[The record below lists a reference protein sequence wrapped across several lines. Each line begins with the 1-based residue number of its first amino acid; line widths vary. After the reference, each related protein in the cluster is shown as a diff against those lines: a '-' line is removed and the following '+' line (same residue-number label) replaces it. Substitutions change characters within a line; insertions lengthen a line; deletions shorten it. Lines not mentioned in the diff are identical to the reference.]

1 MKEDAPTNSM
11 SGVYSL
17 NAPGHRVGPKDKAQI
32 FYPDVDGNF
41 TDGIPGNPGD
51 PFYVRPEGYW
61 KGGNQWS
68 EQEVP
73 DASQEYLDNDP
84 TGKSTGDLI
93 AEDGTV
99 KTFLPP
105 DSRHFILGPLVDG
118 YVVNHGY
125 DNYSNI
131 GYIQKD
137 TRQFVLLARIQGQF
151 TADLHQEG
159 ARVWDGTSEQ
169 LTIYN
174 SNFTLAMAEWFRD
187 QITGGKSTSNVPYFY
202 SGGVPQQPLNILQC
216 PSCPPNMFGGVT
228 PGTGGG
234 FGQGTPPS
242 LGSQQAASQSGNQQQ
257 AKIFNLTPDQAK
269 TLAVLLGLGLS
280 IAAVVAVL
288 FPEPSS
294 SAAGAAF
301 LAGKF
306 RFGASLKRA
315 FSNIWKAK
323 PKTYKKIEYPK
334 PSADD
339 ILLRNVNRATQRPI
353 QPRTS
358 TRTNPKKRFPVGDS
372 YDHITDIKLKLILET
387 YDKALLNE
395 VAPTGSGV
403 GGGTELADV
412 YVDQVSQDYDA
423 DQLQQASDDAN
434 DLAGDQGLTDE
445 QKSDIDKQ
453 AEDLAKELNNV
464 DHSRP
469 ESMTAE
475 QIENFYDM
483 AFSVDPEWMEQN
495 FDRFES
501 LIDKEA
507 VDKAYGDYKLQR
519 EYLSS
524 EDYYR
529 TFSGYAE
536 NKDKADAIWPF
547 LRGYE
552 TKYENKTYDSS
563 GKLIGY
569 SLNVYKGGVQ
579 VVDGDAVRGYW
590 DKLSEWADAYTAHYD
605 IFNNVIQPA
614 KRTALDSAFETYSN
628 ASIKAFRAFDMAM
641 IKAWSQREV
650 LTADAYDNYNW
661 LWKTYGIDAAEWYL
675 KNTDKPMQQNP
686 YIPEGGY
693 IPLDLAKDDPTKSD
707 PFSLTGVTPGEIASS
722 SNEKKKKKKKDTVV
736 AHYEPKFLKNRE
748 REVLSE
754 TRTPKQRRILR
765 EIKQP
770 VKVKEAPTKYKMNF
784 SGKYSPQ
791 NTPSATSSPESDAL
805 VASGNEKGRKWREED
820 KYWSGYET
828 TERMNVIHDRV
839 GHGSQYWDRMLD
851 EAKSKNNWRNREM
864 QEELNKIAHE
874 KAMLKENPEYR
885 SPFGDGVEVEDTT
898 TKNVQN
904 FEKVT
909 KIKKVVADT
918 KVFNNKEIK
927 PEYPDD
933 ENKEKDRMLK
943 MAKQMTPEMEKMKK
957 EFEGPKAQTGENA
970 AARYKRLDPISAKSM
985 PDAAYPQIDALR
997 DQAKKKLKTFE
1008 NFDNPNKKK
1017 LYEKIATQETK
1028 YLRYFVENFSVPK
1041 YYDWES
1047 GEFNELAEINK
1058 VVLKRLG
1065 TIEDA
1070 LSEGMTTK
1078 AFKYLYGGVV
1088 THDIVSLNP
1097 NLVSSTFAQDLIGAS
1112 SQVTS
1117 HMFGPDFPGSHINS
1131 IGDFK
1136 PQSYSKVDVLA
1147 TASWNSLQDVTPD
1160 GWTPDNSYEYVNSVS
1175 DVVTSGQETDV
1186 FKDTLFGEVTVTG
1199 TDFSLST
1206 GDDEDHTQEN
1216 TVDIEDLKTL
1226 FPGVT
1231 FPTGHPMPDGT
1242 EPEDPMEASM
1252 LLRTFKSIK
1261 VGQEISFNYS
1271 FTSAETEEESDGVT
1285 YRGVPDTD
1293 TPGDD
1298 GIMDDY
1304 AFVLIAGRV
1313 QKIVSV
1319 MAKDGNNLDFNFQ
1332 ADGSGYYKPDIL
1344 QSRFPLTGKY
1354 SYTVTQ
1360 DDIDDHG
1367 NLKLFVGVMDV
1378 GDSNYESNLDIT
1390 DFEIG
1395 SKRSDAGQLGQTTD
1409 AFDLGYR
1416 AQTPEELRKLLQSSE
1431 IASDIE
1437 KLGTQFKTY
1446 RDYLTGNL
1454 PDTIDNEYLGQ
1465 KYVNSIFKDAYVNNK
1480 GKISV
1485 GDNVVGTGGEATYDP
1500 KTGQITIPFN
1510 YDFNTNAQEIAK
1522 NPERFGNSAFDKTVR
1537 AIATILGGDYAL
1549 DSLPVV
1555 PAGYATALAKLL
1567 GGAKHRPGK
1576 VTMSAD
1582 KVNKLNPLLH
1592 AQVVG
1597 TTGLAKEELYPGQ
1610 PSPNGFP
1617 DTPPPKM
1624 INGRHPEFGK
1634 RSNRYRRLDPISA
1647 KTMSMV
1653 KTGDPETD
1661 KQVNDQAK
1669 KPKVEGDSTW
1679 SKLKKYR

>member
-1 MKEDAPTNSM
+1 MNRYTKLIKSLKEDAPTNSM
-11 SGVYSL
+11 SGIYSL
-17 NAPGHRVGPKDKAQI
+17 NAPGHRVGPKDKAQR

-73 DASQEYLDNDP
+73 DASQEYLDSDP
-84 TGKSTGDLI
+84 TGKSTNDLI

-159 ARVWDGTSEQ
+159 ARVWDGTAEQ

-187 QITGGKSTSNVPYFY
+187 QITSGKSTSNVPYFY
-202 SGGVPQQPLNILQC
+202 SGGVPQQPLNILDC
-216 PSCPPNMFGGVT
+216 PSCPPGMFGGVT

-257 AKIFNLTPDQAK
+257 ARIFNLTPDQAK

-339 ILLRNVNRATQRPI
+339 ILLRNVNRATQRPVT
-353 QPRTS
+353 RT
-358 TRTNPKKRFPVGDS
+358 TNPRTNPKKRFPVGDS

-469 ESMTAE
+469 ESMTQE
-475 QIENFYDM
+475 QIDNFYDM
-483 AFSVDPEWMEQN
+483 AFSKDPEWTNQN
-495 FDRFES
+495 FDRYEN

-507 VDKAYGDYKLQR
+507 IDKAYDEYKTQR
-519 EYLSS
+519 DYLSS
-524 EDYYR
+524 EEYYR

-536 NKDKADAIWPF
+536 SKGVADAMWPYVSKLTF
-547 LRGYE
+547 KWNVPVETGPGAGGIANIAYYNGVEVDSYEAGWGALRKWGE
-552 TKYENKTYDSS
+552 ANQAAT
-563 GKLIGY
+563 
-569 SLNVYKGGVQ
+569 
-579 VVDGDAVRGYW
+579 
-590 DKLSEWADAYTAHYD
+590 D
-605 IFNNVIQPA
+605 IFNNTIWPA
-614 KRTALDSAFETYSN
+614 KRIALDKARETYDSVSN
-628 ASIKAFRAFDMAM
+628 KAFRAFDMAM
-641 IKAWSQREV
+641 IKAWSQRDV

-661 LWKTYGIDAAEWYL
+661 LWKQYGIDAAEWYL

-693 IPLDLAKDDPTKSD
+693 VPLDLAKDDPTKSD
-707 PFSLTGVTPGEIASS
+707 PFSLTGVTPGEIAGMSS
-722 SNEKKKKKKKDTVV
+722 TEKKKLMQQLVNAGLVNSDGTLKAHALSDDITSDLQRALEKMFQDAGPMAPMPIQQQPGGGNMPTPPGEDLLDPDKAEDYIAANPKMPQYVKDSIRRQYKGGPDYTIEDMKNIINWQKKMKASNTRTDV
-736 AHYEPKFLKNRE
+736 AHYEPPKFIRNRE
-748 REVLSE
+748 REQLSE

-791 NTPSATSSPESDAL
+791 NTPSATASPESDAL

-851 EAKSKNNWRNREM
+851 EAKEKNNWRSREM

-904 FEKVT
+904 FERVT

-918 KVFNNKEIK
+918 KPFNNKEIK

-933 ENKEKDRMLK
+933 ENRQKDM
-943 MAKQMTPEMEKMKK
+943 MAKLAKQITPEMEK
-957 EFEGPKAQTGENA
+957 EYEGSKAQTGENA
-970 AARYKRLDPISAKSM
+970 AARYKRLDPVSAKSM

-997 DQAKKKLKTFE
+997 DQAKKK
-1008 NFDNPNKKK
+1008 
-1017 LYEKIATQETK
+1017 
-1028 YLRYFVENFSVPK
+1028 PK
-1041 YYDWES
+1041 
-1047 GEFNELAEINK
+1047 
-1058 VVLKRLG
+1058 
-1065 TIEDA
+1065 
-1070 LSEGMTTK
+1070 
-1078 AFKYLYGGVV
+1078 
-1088 THDIVSLNP
+1088 
-1097 NLVSSTFAQDLIGAS
+1097 
-1112 SQVTS
+1112 
-1117 HMFGPDFPGSHINS
+1117 
-1131 IGDFK
+1131 
-1136 PQSYSKVDVLA
+1136 
-1147 TASWNSLQDVTPD
+1147 
-1160 GWTPDNSYEYVNSVS
+1160 
-1175 DVVTSGQETDV
+1175 
-1186 FKDTLFGEVTVTG
+1186 
-1199 TDFSLST
+1199 
-1206 GDDEDHTQEN
+1206 
-1216 TVDIEDLKTL
+1216 
-1226 FPGVT
+1226 
-1231 FPTGHPMPDGT
+1231 
-1242 EPEDPMEASM
+1242 
-1252 LLRTFKSIK
+1252 
-1261 VGQEISFNYS
+1261 
-1271 FTSAETEEESDGVT
+1271 
-1285 YRGVPDTD
+1285 
-1293 TPGDD
+1293 
-1298 GIMDDY
+1298 
-1304 AFVLIAGRV
+1304 
-1313 QKIVSV
+1313 
-1319 MAKDGNNLDFNFQ
+1319 
-1332 ADGSGYYKPDIL
+1332 
-1344 QSRFPLTGKY
+1344 
-1354 SYTVTQ
+1354 
-1360 DDIDDHG
+1360 
-1367 NLKLFVGVMDV
+1367 
-1378 GDSNYESNLDIT
+1378 
-1390 DFEIG
+1390 
-1395 SKRSDAGQLGQTTD
+1395 
-1409 AFDLGYR
+1409 
-1416 AQTPEELRKLLQSSE
+1416 
-1431 IASDIE
+1431 
-1437 KLGTQFKTY
+1437 
-1446 RDYLTGNL
+1446 
-1454 PDTIDNEYLGQ
+1454 
-1465 KYVNSIFKDAYVNNK
+1465 
-1480 GKISV
+1480 
-1485 GDNVVGTGGEATYDP
+1485 
-1500 KTGQITIPFN
+1500 
-1510 YDFNTNAQEIAK
+1510 
-1522 NPERFGNSAFDKTVR
+1522 
-1537 AIATILGGDYAL
+1537 
-1549 DSLPVV
+1549 
-1555 PAGYATALAKLL
+1555 
-1567 GGAKHRPGK
+1567 
-1576 VTMSAD
+1576 
-1582 KVNKLNPLLH
+1582 
-1592 AQVVG
+1592 
-1597 TTGLAKEELYPGQ
+1597 
-1610 PSPNGFP
+1610 
-1617 DTPPPKM
+1617 
-1624 INGRHPEFGK
+1624 
-1634 RSNRYRRLDPISA
+1634 
-1647 KTMSMV
+1647 
-1653 KTGDPETD
+1653 
-1661 KQVNDQAK
+1661 
-1669 KPKVEGDSTW
+1669 
-1679 SKLKKYR
+1679 

>member
-174 SNFTLAMAEWFRD
+174 ANFTLAMAEWFRD

-202 SGGVPQQPLNILQC
+202 SGGVPQQPLNNLQC

-242 LGSQQAASQSGNQQQ
+242 LGSQQAASQSGNQNNNRFYGEVPPIPRGNTQYDP
-257 AKIFNLTPDQAK
+257 IGELMM
-269 TLAVLLGLGLS
+269 LGLS
-280 IAAVVAVL
+280 FALAKLTLAAL
-288 FPEPSS
+288 T
-294 SAAGAAF
+294 SAASGLRSEVAKTIELWKATGPN
-301 LAGKF
+301 AGKT
-306 RFGASLKRA
+306 
-315 FSNIWKAK
+315 ITK
-323 PKTYKKIEYPK
+323 PPTKIQYPTTPK
-334 PSADD
+334 PTVKVEPQPSPTGRPGISRGRGMGDRWEGPLSNSYQPNGELIVEGIQD
-339 ILLRNVNRATQRPI
+339 LPVELIHVVNSIIAEIGNDT
-353 QPRTS
+353 
-358 TRTNPKKRFPVGDS
+358 KALD
-372 YDHITDIKLKLILET
+372 KLIKIIKRGTPE
-387 YDKALLNE
+387 DK
-395 VAPTGSGV
+395 TK
-403 GGGTELADV
+403 
-412 YVDQVSQDYDA
+412 
-423 DQLQQASDDAN
+423 
-434 DLAGDQGLTDE
+434 DLSNSYE
-445 QKSDIDKQ
+445 PPKF
-453 AEDLAKELNNV
+453 
-464 DHSRP
+464 
-469 ESMTAE
+469 
-475 QIENFYDM
+475 IE
-483 AFSVDPEWMEQN
+483 
-495 FDRFES
+495 
-501 LIDKEA
+501 K
-507 VDKAYGDYKLQR
+507 R
-519 EYLSS
+519 E
-524 EDYYR
+524 R
-529 TFSGYAE
+529 
-536 NKDKADAIWPF
+536 
-547 LRGYE
+547 
-552 TKYENKTYDSS
+552 
-563 GKLIGY
+563 
-569 SLNVYKGGVQ
+569 Q
-579 VVDGDAVRGYW
+579 
-590 DKLSEWADAYTAHYD
+590 
-605 IFNNVIQPA
+605 
-614 KRTALDSAFETYSN
+614 
-628 ASIKAFRAFDMAM
+628 
-641 IKAWSQREV
+641 
-650 LTADAYDNYNW
+650 
-661 LWKTYGIDAAEWYL
+661 
-675 KNTDKPMQQNP
+675 
-686 YIPEGGY
+686 
-693 IPLDLAKDDPTKSD
+693 
-707 PFSLTGVTPGEIASS
+707 SLT
-722 SNEKKKKKKKDTVV
+722 
-736 AHYEPKFLKNRE
+736 
-748 REVLSE
+748 E
-754 TRTPKQRRILR
+754 TRTPKQRRLLR

-770 VKVKEAPTKYKMNF
+770 VKVKETPTKYKMNF

-791 NTPSATSSPESDAL
+791 NTPSATASSESDAL
-805 VASGNEKGRKWREED
+805 VASGNEKGRKWKQED

-851 EAKSKNNWRNREM
+851 EAKEKNNWRTREV

-874 KAMLKENPEYR
+874 KAMLKENPNYR
-885 SPFGDGVEVEDTT
+885 SPFGEGVEVEDTT
-898 TKNVQN
+898 AKNVKN

-909 KIKKVVADT
+909 KIKKVVSDT
-918 KVFNNKEIK
+918 KFFNNKEIK
-927 PEYPDD
+927 PEYP
-933 ENKEKDRMLK
+933 
-943 MAKQMTPEMEKMKK
+943 
-957 EFEGPKAQTGENA
+957 EGGQ
-970 AARYKRLDPISAKSM
+970 
-985 PDAAYPQIDALR
+985 
-997 DQAKKKLKTFE
+997 
-1008 NFDNPNKKK
+1008 NKKK
-1017 LYEKIATQETK
+1017 LYEDIAIEEVK

-1041 YYDWES
+1041 YYDWRT
-1047 GEFNELAEINK
+1047 GEFNELAGISK

-1078 AFKYLYGGVV
+1078 VFKYLYGGVV
-1088 THDIVSLNP
+1088 THDIVSINP

-1117 HMFGPDFPGSHINS
+1117 HMFGPEFPGSHINS

-1147 TASWNSLQDVTPD
+1147 TASWNSLQDVTPS
-1160 GWTPDNSYEYVNSVS
+1160 GWTPENSFEYYGSVS
-1175 DVVTSGQETDV
+1175 DVVSSGQETDT
-1186 FKDTLFGEVTVTG
+1186 FKDTHFGEVTVDG
-1199 TDFSLST
+1199 TSISLST
-1206 GDDEDHTQEN
+1206 GDDEDSSQEN
-1216 TVDIEDLKTL
+1216 TVDIEDLRTL

-1231 FPTGHPMPDGT
+1231 FPTGHPMPGET
-1242 EPEDPMEASM
+1242 AREDPIEASM
-1252 LLRTFKSIK
+1252 LLRTFKSVK

-1271 FTSAETEEESDGVT
+1271 FTSAETEEGDDVT
-1285 YRGVPDTD
+1285 YRGVPNTD
-1293 TPGDD
+1293 VPGDD
-1298 GIMDDY
+1298 GLLDDY

-1319 MAKDGNNLDFNFQ
+1319 MARDGNNLDFNFQ
-1332 ADGSGYYKPDIL
+1332 ANDNGDYKPDIL
-1344 QSRFPLTGKY
+1344 QSRFPLTGRY
-1354 SYTVTQ
+1354 SYTVKQ

-1367 NLKLFVGVMDV
+1367 NLKLFVGVMDA
-1378 GDSNYESNLDIT
+1378 GDGNYESNLDIT
-1390 DFEIG
+1390 NFELD
-1395 SKRSDAGQLGQTTD
+1395 SKRSDAGELGEVTD

-1416 AQTPEELRKLLQSSE
+1416 AETPAELRKRLKSSE
-1431 IASDIE
+1431 VASDIE
-1437 KLGTQFKTY
+1437 KLGTQAKTY
-1446 RDYLTGNL
+1446 IDYLTGKL

-1465 KYVNSIFKDAYVNNK
+1465 KYVNSIFKDAVVNDK

-1537 AIATILGGDYAL
+1537 AIAAILGGDYAL

-1555 PAGYATALAKLL
+1555 PAGYATTLAKLL

-1647 KTMSMV
+1647 KTMSMI

-1679 SKLKKYR
+1679 SNLKKYR